1 MSLSQVVKREF
12 EVAFSKHGQPLWFRT
27 VKYCVLLILLY
38 LIRDS
43 EYLWLVLLS
52 AFVISFTV
60 HFWFRYKT
68 KGWTQSYGPW
78 KCDQIIKS

>member
-1 MSLSQVVKREF
+1 MSFSKVVKREF
-12 EVAFSKHGQPLWFRT
+12 EVAFSKHGQPFWFRI
-27 VKYCVLLILLY
+27 VKYCVMLILLY

-43 EYLWLVLLS
+43 EYLRLVLLS
-52 AFVISFTV
+52 AFVISLTV

-78 KCDQIIKS
+78 KYDQS